1 MQEGTKIFVTGV
13 GGFIGFSL
21 CRQLLNYDIEL
32 IGLDNLNNYYDV
44 NLKKARINLLN
55 ESPSKKKW
63 EFIKGSLEDKA
74 LLEDIFKKHNPE
86 IVIHLAAQA
95 GVRYSIENPSSY
107 INSNLVGF
115 SNILECCRNFPVRN
129 FLFASSSSV
138 YGGNSKIPF
147 SEKDNVDHPVSLYAA
162 TKKSN
167 EVLAH
172 SYSHLFKIPCT
183 GLRFF
188 TVYGPWGRPD
198 MAPMIFTKAIM
209 NNEKIKI
216 FNNGQMCRDFT
227 YIDDVIEAIIKLID
241 KPATEEKKFINSI
254 AENPS
259 ISWAPFKIFNLGNS
273 ESVPLM
279 TFIETL
285 EKEIGQKAL
294 KEFAPMEKGD
304 VKVTYADTKSI
315 EDWIGF
321 KPKTNLKEGLKK
333 FIKWYKSFYD

>member
-1 MQEGTKIFVTGV
+1 MRKLCCAIQQPVVT
-13 GGFIGFSL
+13 FI
-21 CRQLLNYDIEL
+21 NIEL
-32 IGLDNLNNYYDV
+32 IGLDNLNDYYDV

-55 ESPSKKKW
+55 YSSRKAMW
-63 EFIKGSLEDKA
+63 EFIQGSLEDKA

-172 SYSHLFKIPCT
+172 SYSHLFKIPST

-198 MAPMIFTKAIM
+198 MAPMIFTKAII
-209 NNEKIKI
+209 NKEKIKI
-216 FNNGQMCRDFT
+216 FNNGQMSRDFT
-227 YIDDVIEAIIKLID
+227 FIDDVIEVIIRLID
-241 KPATEEKKFINSI
+241 KPATREKNISNKIHL
-254 AENPS
+254 NPS

-273 ESVPLM
+273 ESIPLM
-279 TFIETL
+279 RFIKAL
-285 EKEIGQKAL
+285 EKEIGQTAI
-294 KEFAPMEKGD
+294 KEFVPMEQGD
-304 VKVTYADTKSI
+304 IKHTSADTKSL
-315 EDWIGF
+315 EEWIGF
-321 KPKTNLKEGLKK
+321 KPKTNLEDGLKK
-333 FIKWYKSFYD
+333 FVKWYLSFYR